1 MRPVTMTSSRR
12 APPASRGPGNNRAPG
27 APAANNVT
35 PAIPKSQDVKQ
46 FIKEPSY
53 CTILQLEQR
62 REEEKARHFEAAL
75 STGQLT
81 QSPQQQQPC
90 FDSRQQMA
98 LPPPPIYANLEQS
111 PPPPPPAYPKLEPLN
126 LSEANLA
133 TVGGESHASA
143 YASPPSP
150 VSSSYSELRGA
161 TKYPPGYHF
170 KLLMEQQQRQR
181 EQATYDSLY
190 EPIQGQHQQQQSHG
204 GKSSDEYHLSLNSD
218 SSEGSDYFGLCFACK
233 HKIHGEGTGCTA
245 MGRLFHL
252 HCFTCHVCQSP
263 LQGKPFYALDG
274 KPFCQ
279 ADYMNTLEK
288 CCKCTSPILDRIL
301 RATGKPYHPQCFT
314 CVVCDLSL
322 DGVPFTVDARN
333 RIHCI
338 EDFHRQFAPKCS
350 VCKDPIMPEK
360 GQEETV
366 RVVALDRSFHV
377 GCYRCE
383 DCNLQLTS
391 DEEGRG
397 CYPLDDHVLCKGCNT
412 KRIQELTLAY

>member
-1 MRPVTMTSSRR
+1 MRPVTMTSSSR
-12 APPASRGPGNNRAPG
+12 APPSAGAPRAP
-27 APAANNVT
+27 APASNVT

-62 REEEKARHFEAAL
+62 REEEKARHFAAAL
-75 STGQLT
+75 SAGQPT
-81 QSPQQQQPC
+81 TAQSPQPC
-90 FDSRQQMA
+90 FVDSRQQMA
-98 LPPPPIYANLEQS
+98 LPPPPIYANLDQS
-111 PPPPPPAYPKLEPLN
+111 PPPPPAYPKLEPLN

-133 TVGGESHASA
+133 TVGGAGSA
-143 YASPPSP
+143 LADGNATTYASPPSP

-181 EQATYDSLY
+181 DQATYDSLY
-190 EPIQGQHQQQQSHG
+190 EPIQGQQQQQQQQRKS
-204 GKSSDEYHLSLNSD
+204 SSDEYHISLNSD

-245 MGRLFHL
+245 MGRLYHL
-252 HCFTCHVCQSP
+252 LCFTCHVCQSP

-279 ADYMNTLEK
+279 TDYMNTLEK
-288 CCKCTSPILDRIL
+288 CCKCLSPILDRIL

-314 CVVCDLSL
+314 CVVCNLSL
-322 DGVPFTVDARN
+322 DGVPFTVDATN

-338 EDFHRQFAPKCS
+338 EDFHRRFAPKCS

-377 GCYRCE
+377 SCYRCE

-412 KRIQELTLAY
+412 KRIQELTMAY